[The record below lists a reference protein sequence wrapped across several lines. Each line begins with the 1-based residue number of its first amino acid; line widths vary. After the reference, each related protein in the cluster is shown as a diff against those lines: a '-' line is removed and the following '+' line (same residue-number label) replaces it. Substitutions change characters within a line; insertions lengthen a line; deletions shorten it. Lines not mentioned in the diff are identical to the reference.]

1 MTRHEPDRFPTPGIP
16 LRPPGLQPAVPSR
29 SVSRPT
35 AFWALAVLLL
45 LVLASS
51 GAATPLY
58 RIYQQQFGFS
68 SGVLTLVFGIYAFAL
83 LAALLVVGSLSD
95 HIGRRPVLTAA
106 LLLHTAAMVLFLV
119 ADGVPWLLA
128 ARVVQGLSTG
138 ALTGVVGAA
147 LLDFQ
152 RRDKPI
158 GALMNSVSRVGLA
171 LGAVGAGLLAQLVAA
186 PTTWMFAFLTGFFL
200 LAAGGVL
207 LLPES
212 APRVPGA
219 LASLRPQVHV
229 PPEQWRPFVVV
240 LPCVIAT
247 WALSGLYFS
256 LGPSLAADVFGI
268 DNHLVGALILLALNG
283 TAAVGSLTMKKVAAE
298 RTMVI
303 GALVF
308 STGVAGNVMA
318 LSTGSVPL
326 FFAAAMVSGFGFG
339 SAFFGALAT
348 VTQGVAPG
356 KRAGLLSSIFVVGY
370 LSFSLPAMAAGL
382 ATDRFGLATTAEV
395 YGVVVV
401 LLAFTA
407 VTALQLRRRTDA

>member
-1 MTRHEPDRFPTPGIP
+1 LKPV
-16 LRPPGLQPAVPSR
+16 VPSR

-35 AFWALAVLLL
+35 AFWALAVLLM

-51 GAATPLY
+51 GAPTPLY
-58 RIYQQQFGFS
+58 RIYQEQFGFS
-68 SGVLTLVFGIYAFAL
+68 SGVLTLVFGIYSFAL

-95 HIGRRPVLTAA
+95 HVGRRPVLTVA
-106 LLLHTAAMVLFLV
+106 LLVHTAAMALFLV
-119 ADGVPWLLA
+119 ADGVSWLLA
-128 ARVVQGLSTG
+128 ARVAQGLSTG
-138 ALTGVVGAA
+138 ALTGAVGAA

-152 RRDKPI
+152 RRDRPI
-158 GALMNSVSRVGLA
+158 GALINSVSRVGLA
-171 LGAVGAGLLAQLVAA
+171 LGAVGAGLLAQLVAT
-186 PTTWMFAFLTGFFL
+186 PTTWMFALLTVFFL

-212 APRVPGA
+212 APRAPGA

-229 PPEQWRPFVVV
+229 PPDQRRPFVVV
-240 LPCVIAT
+240 LPCLIAT

-268 DNHLVGALILLALNG
+268 DNHLVGALIILALNG
-283 TAAVGSLTMKKVAAE
+283 TAAVGSLVMKKVAAE
-298 RTMVI
+298 RTMVV

-308 STGVAGNVMA
+308 STGVAGNVIA

-326 FFAAAMVSGFGFG
+326 FFAAAAVSGFGFG

-348 VTQGVAPG
+348 VTRGVAPG
-356 KRAGLLSSIFVVGY
+356 KRAGLMSSIFVVGY

-382 ATDRFGLATTAEV
+382 ATDEFGLARTAEV
-395 YGVVVV
+395 YSVVVV
-401 LLAFTA
+401 LLALTA
-407 VTALQLRRRTDA
+407 VTALQLQRRTDA